1 MQNVARNLAEVRAR
15 IATAAARA
23 GRASE
28 SIRLVAVSKSQPPEA
43 VAAALQAGQR
53 EFGENYLQDAT
64 PKLDAFAGQGLCW
77 HYIGQLQS
85 NKTRAIAERFD
96 WVHTLDRESIARRL
110 SQQRPASLP
119 PLEVCIQVNVSSESR
134 KGGVAPGRLQALAE
148 AVAVL
153 PRLKLRGLMSIPA
166 EFADEERQR
175 APHRELRELLES
187 LNVHGFALDT
197 LSMGMTSDLEAAILE
212 GSTLVRVG
220 TAIFGPRGPKGV

>member
-1 MQNVARNLAEVRAR
+1 MQNVAHNLAAVRAR
-15 IATAAARA
+15 IATAAVRA
-23 GRASE
+23 GRAPK
-28 SIRLVAVSKSQPPEA
+28 SIRLVAVSKTQPPEA

-64 PKLDAFAGQGLCW
+64 PKLEAFAGQGLCW

-110 SQQRPASLP
+110 SEQRPVSLP
-119 PLEVCIQVNVSSESR
+119 PLEVCIQVNVSGESR
-134 KGGVAPGRLQALAE
+134 KGGVAPGRLQTLAE
-148 AVAVL
+148 AVAAL

-166 EFADEERQR
+166 EYTDEESQR
-175 APHRELRELLES
+175 APHRELRILLES
-187 LNVHGFALDT
+187 LNTRGFALDT
-197 LSMGMTSDLEAAILE
+197 LSMGMTGDLEAAILE

-220 TAIFGPRGPKGV
+220 TAIFGPRTPKGI